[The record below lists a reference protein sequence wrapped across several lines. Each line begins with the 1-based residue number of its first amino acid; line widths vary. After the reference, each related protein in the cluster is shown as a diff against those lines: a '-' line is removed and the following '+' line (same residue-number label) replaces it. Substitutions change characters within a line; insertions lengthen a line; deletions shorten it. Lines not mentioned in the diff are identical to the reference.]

1 VKLEELLK
9 TEKTGKVAVVQ
20 ADHEDS
26 LKAMDEAQKQ
36 RSAHFILIGNE
47 HRIRS
52 KAGELKISLDEVDI
66 RNTDSDEEAS
76 SLAALLAEK
85 GEIDVVMKG
94 LVPTSVFTKAL
105 LNKERNLIPSGGL
118 ISHVALFDLPGFP
131 HPFLLSDAAINI
143 LPDFKQKVE
152 ILKNAIAVS
161 RALGISEP
169 ETACIAPVEKVN
181 PKIMST
187 VDADAL
193 KQMDFGSAVIDGP
206 MALDVALSKEAAL
219 VKGIESPVAGNPD
232 ILLFPELNSANG
244 VYKALSFIPG
254 CRHAGILAGLKVPVV
269 LTSRS
274 DSEETRMLSLR
285 LALKSNSAEQD

>member
-1 VKLEELLK
+1 MKNLDEMLRSD
-9 TEKTGKVAVVQ
+9 KTGRVAIVQ

-26 LKAMDEAQKQ
+26 LRAMADALQK
-36 RSAHFILIGNE
+36 RMADFILIGDSE
-47 HRIRS
+47 RIRL
-52 KAGELKISLDEVDI
+52 KADELEISLDGVEI
-66 RNTDSDEEAS
+66 REAESDEEAS
-76 SLAALLAEK
+76 NLAASLAEK

-94 LVPTSVFTKAL
+94 LVHTSVFTRAL
-105 LNKERNLIPSGGL
+105 LNKERKLISPGGL
-118 ISHVALFDLPGFP
+118 ISHTGLFDLPGFP

-152 ILKNAIAVS
+152 ILKNAI
-161 RALGISEP
+161 GISRTLGVNAP
-169 ETACIAPVEKVN
+169 KTACIAPVEKIN
-181 PKIMST
+181 PKILST

-193 KQMDFGSAVIDGP
+193 RQMDFGHAIVDGP
-206 MALDVALSKEAAL
+206 MALDVALSAEAARI
-219 VKGIESPVAGNPD
+219 KGIESPVAGDPD

-285 LALKSNSAEQD
+285 MALRSSTGE